1 MEKKNILITGI
12 SHGVG
17 LHLIRFLLPMDKY
30 IIYGVSRNKTPELEE
45 LLEKYPDALKW
56 KSFDLENP
64 HNIEQDLFEDFI
76 DIKTTPL
83 YAFVSN
89 AAILY
94 KELIARIDIEQM
106 NRLMQINLISPI
118 ILTKFVLKN
127 FLYHKT
133 AGTIIHLSSI
143 CAHRGFDG
151 LSIIGASKGGIEA
164 FSRNTAMEYGR
175 KGIRSNSVVI
185 GILDVGM
192 SFSVTD
198 RQRDD
203 IFSSSALKGYTD
215 VNSVIH
221 SINYLLSEQAQS
233 ITGQNIHVNA
243 GIV

>member
-1 MEKKNILITGI
+1 MKNILITGI

-17 LHLIRFLLPMDKY
+17 LYLIRLLLPMKKY
-30 IIYGVSRNKTPELEE
+30 VIYGISRYKTPELEE
-45 LLEKYPDALKW
+45 LLMKYPDILKW
-56 KSFDLENP
+56 KSFDLEYP
-64 HNIEQDLFEDFI
+64 HNIESELFEDFI
-76 DIKTTPL
+76 NIKTTPL
-83 YAFVSN
+83 YAFVNN
-89 AAILY
+89 AAVLY

-133 AGTIIHLSSI
+133 AGTIINLSSI

-175 KGIRSNSVVI
+175 KGIRSNNVVI

-192 SFSVTD
+192 SFDVTD
-198 RQRDD
+198 KQRDD
-203 IFSSSALKGYTD
+203 IFNSSALKGYTNID
-215 VNSVIH
+215 SVIH
-221 SINYLLSEQAQS
+221 TINYLLSEQAQS
-233 ITGQNIHVNA
+233 ITGQNVHVNA